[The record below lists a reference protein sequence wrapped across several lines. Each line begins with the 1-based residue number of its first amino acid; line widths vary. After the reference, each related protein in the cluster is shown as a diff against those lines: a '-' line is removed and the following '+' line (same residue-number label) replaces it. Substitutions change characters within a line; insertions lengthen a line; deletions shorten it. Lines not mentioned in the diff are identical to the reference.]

1 MTPQYL
7 LHQKLAALFAAGV
20 GISLVTTIAGTNL
33 MTLLLLLTVPW
44 AFWEFRKTAD
54 VSRKELEFFVLLLAI
69 CVWDVVANLV
79 AGHTLTASNS
89 ALLHDMRTIG
99 FVLILWPVFSTGFVA
114 RSGLW
119 SIVGVV
125 VGLATA
131 NLFLTLFGYLHPGA
145 YFWSAAP
152 HMYGQMLVGV
162 FFLLAQVLLIK
173 PELGAR
179 CVVPMLLLLASL
191 FFASER
197 RTGYLQFF
205 AGLVVWVGL
214 NYHRLKA
221 FKNRRLLWGAAFVV
235 LLLVAAS
242 PIVQRRIAAVW
253 FEIQQFMGQ
262 TDEQRTAKET
272 AVGIRLQYY
281 VSVWALITQS
291 SWLTG
296 VGTID
301 FPQKFWLINQSMGA
315 LDPKLFSNP
324 HNEYLYMLA
333 TKGAVG
339 LLLYVGI
346 FVQAC
351 RMAWDK
357 KDELQRVALLVFVF
371 LFMLSITTNSM
382 MIDMEEGH
390 LTLMVLLIFLAPKC
404 LDFLGASGLKSQ
416 INEY

>member
-7 LHQKLAALFAAGV
+7 LHQKLAALFAAGM

-44 AFWEFRKTAD
+44 AFWEFRKAAD
-54 VSRKELEFFVLLLAI
+54 VSKKELEFFALLLAI

-79 AGHTLTASNS
+79 ADHTLTASSS

-99 FVLILWPVFSTGFVA
+99 FILILWPVFSTDLVA

-125 VGLATA
+125 VGLATV
-131 NLFLTLFGYLHPGA
+131 NLLLTVLGYIRPGT

-173 PELGAR
+173 PELAAR

-205 AGLVVWVGL
+205 AGLVVWAGL

-221 FKNRRLLWGAAFVV
+221 FKNRRLLWGAALVV

-301 FPQKFWLINQSMGA
+301 FPQKFWQINQSMGA
-315 LDPKLFSNP
+315 LDSKLFSNP

-333 TKGAVG
+333 TKGAIG
-339 LLLYVGI
+339 LLLYVAI

-390 LTLMVLLIFLAPKC
+390 FTMLILLIFLAPKS
-404 LDFLGASGLKSQ
+404 LNLLKQ
-416 INEY
+416 K

>member
-54 VSRKELEFFVLLLAI
+54 VSKKELEFFALLLAI

-79 AGHTLTASNS
+79 AGHTLTASSS

-131 NLFLTLFGYLHPGA
+131 NLFLTLLGYLHPGA
-145 YFWSAAP
+145 YFWPAAP

-205 AGLVVWVGL
+205 AGFVVWVGL
-214 NYHRLKA
+214 NYHRLKT

-253 FEIQQFMGQ
+253 FEVQQFMGQ

-351 RMAWDK
+351 RMARDK
-357 KDELQRVALLVFVF
+357 KDELQRVSLLVFVF